1 MCVTSHQPKLAMDEC
16 HGQHYS
22 ENTPMFFKQKRSVKE
37 KKLQS
42 SDSLPYLHQRLLRQ
56 LRRFKGDEP
65 LQAGGRSP
73 VRRVSQAGG
82 RLCSQRGWPPAQPG
96 WGAHT
101 HAAAC
106 GAQGAPRAA
115 GAHCK
120 ETGHGGSV
128 PARCTVPHAAPT
140 PRETQETRNEKHWSH
155 WNIRIA
161 LILPVD
167 LCTLSLCISYRG
179 HHSYF
184 LNIALKQLYSLY
196 ISSCFSTFS

>member
-1 MCVTSHQPKLAMDEC
+1 MSLAINQSLPWMSAMVNIILKIRQQCFSNRKD
-16 HGQHYS
+16 QL
-22 ENTPMFFKQKRSVKE
+22 KRR

-42 SDSLPYLHQRLLRQ
+42 SLPYLHQRLLRQ

-73 VRRVSQAGG
+73 IRRVSQAGG
-82 RLCSQRGWPPAQPG
+82 SLCSRRGWPPAWPG

-106 GAQGAPRAA
+106 RAQGAPRAA

-140 PRETQETRNEKHWSH
+140 TRETQETRNEKH
-155 WNIRIA
+155 
-161 LILPVD
+161 
-167 LCTLSLCISYRG
+167 
-179 HHSYF
+179 
-184 LNIALKQLYSLY
+184 
-196 ISSCFSTFS
+196 